1 MTKKRYHAQNLL
13 SAFKTQD
20 PATLHI
26 GQKGSAKDERAPAFV
41 VSQQES
47 ERQAAASVRGRGG
60 RL

>member
-1 MTKKRYHAQNLL
+1 MRYHAQNSL
-13 SAFKTQD
+13 STDKIKD